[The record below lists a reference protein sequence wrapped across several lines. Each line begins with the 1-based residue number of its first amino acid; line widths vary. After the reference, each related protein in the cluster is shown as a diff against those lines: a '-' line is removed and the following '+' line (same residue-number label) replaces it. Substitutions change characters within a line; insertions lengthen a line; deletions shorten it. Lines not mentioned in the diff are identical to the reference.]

1 MIGLPA
7 RNEAASYYF
16 KYIDRIPS
24 GDIMQ
29 VLETQLQE
37 LPLFFR
43 SISEQ
48 KSLHHYAPGK
58 WSIRQVLN
66 HINDSERAFLFRA
79 FWFARRFPT
88 PLPSYDQNV
97 AVAAADPNEI
107 AWTSHIEEFVTVREA
122 SLSFFRNLPQ
132 AAWAHTGVASDNSFT
147 VRSLAYIIA
156 GHAAHHTAIIQE
168 QYL

>member
-7 RNEAASYYF
+7 RNEAASYYY

-24 GDIMQ
+24 GDIMR

-43 SISEQ
+43 NISEQ
-48 KSLHHYAPGK
+48 KSLHRYAPEK
-58 WSIRQVLN
+58 WSIRQVLS
-66 HINDSERAFLFRA
+66 HINDSERVFLFRA
-79 FWFARRFPT
+79 FWFARAFPT
-88 PLPSYDQNV
+88 SLPSFDQNV
-97 AVAAADPNEI
+97 AMDAADANEI
-107 AWTSHIEEFVTVREA
+107 SWARHIEEFVTIREA
-122 SLSFFRNLPQ
+122 TLSFFRNLPQ
-132 AAWAHTGVASDNSFT
+132 AARARTGVASDNSFT

-156 GHAAHHTAIIQE
+156 GHAVHHTGIIQQ